1 MHTHPPFLLGPTP
14 PAARRLSRRV
24 LLRASLAAAASGL
37 LVACGAPAPAASQPG
52 ATTNNA
58 AAAPAAKPAQ
68 STGELKM
75 AIDGE
80 FPATLD
86 ATKNAYQL
94 VRLGMAET
102 LTRLSPQMKL
112 VPWLAK
118 EVTNVDATTWRVALR
133 PNARF
138 WDGSPVTAQD
148 VQAAFQANWA
158 AYPAAGGLLSKDTQI
173 KVVDAT
179 TLDFK
184 TPDPIGNFAN
194 VISAQFFV
202 IHKNGT
208 SMTGPYKPANLAVGQ
223 ELDSEA
229 FAEHWDGPPPLAKL
243 TIRLVTDANA
253 RVLALRSGDLDLVY
267 GVPPQAA
274 KSLAGGDFGVI

>member
-1 MHTHPPFLLGPTP
+1 MTAVVQLFHRFTLNKPLEGTGMHGDPARLLLMQRSTFSSAPALWTRRSFLG
-14 PAARRLSRRV
+14 AG
-24 LLRASLAAAASGL
+24 LAAAATGVL
-37 LVACGAPAPAASQPG
+37 AACGAPAPSPT
-52 ATTNNA
+52 ATLGSATGV
-58 AAAPAAKPAQ
+58 AKPSQ

-118 EVTNVDATTWRVALR
+118 DVSNVDPSTWRVALR

-158 AYPAAGGLLSKDTQI
+158 AYPAANGLLSKDTQI
-173 KVVDAT
+173 KVVDPT
-179 TLDFK
+179 TLDF
-184 TPDPIGNFAN
+184 
-194 VISAQFFV
+194 
-202 IHKNGT
+202 
-208 SMTGPYKPANLAVGQ
+208 
-223 ELDSEA
+223 
-229 FAEHWDGPPPLAKL
+229 
-243 TIRLVTDANA
+243 
-253 RVLALRSGDLDLVY
+253 
-267 GVPPQAA
+267 
-274 KSLAGGDFGVI
+274 

>member
-1 MHTHPPFLLGPTP
+1 MHRDPARLLLMQRSTFGSASWTRRSFLG
-14 PAARRLSRRV
+14 AG
-24 LLRASLAAAASGL
+24 LAAAATGVL
-37 LVACGAPAPAASQPG
+37 AACGAPAPSAAPTQTVG
-52 ATTNNA
+52 A
-58 AAAPAAKPAQ
+58 AAVAVVKPAQ

-118 EVTNVDATTWRVALR
+118 EVSNVDPTTWRVALR

-173 KVVDAT
+173 KVVDANTET
-179 TLDFK
+179 TLFMRSFGSPK
-184 TPDPIGNFAN
+184 P
-194 VISAQFFV
+194 
-202 IHKNGT
+202 T
-208 SMTGPYKPANLAVGQ
+208 S
-223 ELDSEA
+223 S
-229 FAEHWDGPPPLAKL
+229 
-243 TIRLVTDANA
+243 
-253 RVLALRSGDLDLVY
+253 
-267 GVPPQAA
+267 
-274 KSLAGGDFGVI
+274 

>member
-1 MHTHPPFLLGPTP
+1 MNRHPARLLQMQRSTFGSASWTRRSFLG
-14 PAARRLSRRV
+14 AG
-24 LLRASLAAAASGL
+24 LAAAATGVL
-37 LVACGAPAPAASQPG
+37 AACGAPAPSVAPT
-52 ATTNNA
+52 ATVGA
-58 AAAPAAKPAQ
+58 AAARAALVNPAQ

-118 EVTNVDATTWRVALR
+118 DVTNVDPTTWRVALR

-138 WDGSPVTAQD
+138 WDGSQVAAQD

-158 AYPAAGGLLSKDTQI
+158 AYPAACRLLSQDTQI
-173 KVVDAT
+173 KDVDPT
-179 TLDFK
+179 TLGFK
-184 TPDPIGNFAN
+184 TPRPIGNVA
-194 VISAQFFV
+194 
-202 IHKNGT
+202 
-208 SMTGPYKPANLAVGQ
+208 P
-223 ELDSEA
+223 
-229 FAEHWDGPPPLAKL
+229 
-243 TIRLVTDANA
+243 
-253 RVLALRSGDLDLVY
+253 
-267 GVPPQAA
+267 
-274 KSLAGGDFGVI
+274 